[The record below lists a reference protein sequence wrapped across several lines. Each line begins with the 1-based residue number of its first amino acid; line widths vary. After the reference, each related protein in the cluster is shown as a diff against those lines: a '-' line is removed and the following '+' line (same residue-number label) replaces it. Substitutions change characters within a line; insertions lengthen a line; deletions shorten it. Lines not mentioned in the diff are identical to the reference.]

1 MVNGIL
7 WKLVVIKESETLPLP
22 KAEGDDRVHAHAH
35 ATLLFPSSLDC
46 KEMDEMFWTK
56 RSYLINDVEHQW
68 TKFQLKAN
76 HAKGFSRTDLV
87 TQFNAL
93 KDESAGFIVSIM
105 DPQPGEDII
114 ECCAAPG
121 GKTLYM
127 ASHLHGQG
135 MVF

>member
-1 MVNGIL
+1 M
-7 WKLVVIKESETLPLP
+7 
-22 KAEGDDRVHAHAH
+22 
-35 ATLLFPSSLDC
+35 
-46 KEMDEMFWTK
+46 
-56 RSYLINDVEHQW
+56 
-68 TKFQLKAN
+68 
-76 HAKGFSRTDLV
+76 

-93 KDESAGFIVSIM
+93 KDESAGFIVSFV

-135 MVF
+135 IGEVSFSAEPRSNSNVTAPP